1 MSATTAKELGRKIR
15 LLANH
20 MAVMDGLRPDDLYMR
35 TGEPINTSVGSLT
48 QTAFVS
54 APAWQFYVERAEQI
68 IAFLEQD
75 KPG

>member
-1 MSATTAKELGRKIR
+1 MSATTAKERGRKIR

-35 TGEPINTSVGSLT
+35 TGEPINTSVGR
-48 QTAFVS
+48 
-54 APAWQFYVERAEQI
+54 RAEQI